1 MIYHNIISRRFL
13 IFLTGIA
20 IALLI
25 ILSSIP
31 SLALTDEDINNM
43 SSQTT
48 VLIAESLKKG
58 DVEEIKEWYP
68 GSGAI
73 ISHYG
78 DNYYALTNAHVV
90 REPRPGTI
98 WGVRTADGEVHQ
110 LTETADSIIRFG
122 AFTDDDQPIPG
133 FDLAIVKFTSDRN
146 YPVAVI
152 GDSSKLHVNDPVYIS
167 GWPNPDD
174 GNKRRERKFTP
185 GQVAKIAND
194 PDTKNGGY
202 NVMYSNWTKAGMSGG
217 PVFNS
222 LGEVVATHG
231 RGRGNS
237 VNYCVDPQLNANNS
251 CGIQAIHFISQ
262 IQAKKIKLALTPP
275 PVKSEVIE
283 QGKKNKAKA
292 DVIEDIYKLFSDIR
306 VPLKDCPLGVSI
318 PDCQSSDN

>member
-1 MIYHNIISRRFL
+1 MIYNLNFRRLFIFL
-13 IFLTGIA
+13 IGIT
-20 IALLI
+20 ITLVI

-31 SLALTDEDINNM
+31 SLALTEEEINNM

-48 VLIAESLKKG
+48 VLIAETLKKG
-58 DVEEIKEWYP
+58 DLEEIRDWYLYP
-68 GSGAI
+68 GSGVI

-78 DNYYALTNAHVV
+78 KNYYALTNAHVV
-90 REPRPGTI
+90 REPIPGRV

-146 YPVAVI
+146 YPVAVM
-152 GDSSKLHVNDPVYIS
+152 GDSSKLHINDRVFIS

-174 GNKRRERKFTP
+174 FKNKRRERKFTP
-185 GQVAKIAND
+185 GQIAKIAND
-194 PDTKNGGY
+194 PDTKDGGY

-222 LGEVVATHG
+222 MGEVVATHG

-237 VNYCVDPQLNANNS
+237 KYYCVDPKLNANNS

-262 IQAKKIKLALTPP
+262 INAKKIKLALTPP

-283 QGKKNKAKA
+283 KGRENKAKA
-292 DVIEDIYKLFSDIR
+292 DVIEDIYTLFSDLR
-306 VPLKDCPLGVSI
+306 RRNGDCPLSVLI
-318 PDCQSSDN
+318 DDCK